1 MVAGGAGGH
10 GIVAGFGQG
19 EGHVVEAGR
28 LGGRVAVGGRLGG
41 QRIDAGDFVAGLIR
55 NRSAAGC
62 LGQAE
67 GAGGI
72 GTRLR
77 QAAGMDVRI
86 VQEWRRSRDCRSAS
100 SCQIIRSFL
109 GTLRYV

>member
-1 MVAGGAGGH
+1 MSYSVEVAGDLVAGGAGGH

-19 EGHVVEAGR
+19 EDHVVEAGR
-28 LGGRVAVGGRLGG
+28 LGERVAVGGRLRG

-55 NRSAAGC
+55 NRGAAGR
-62 LGQAE
+62 LGQAK

-77 QAAGMDVRI
+77 QAVGMPV
-86 VQEWRRSRDCRSAS
+86 
-100 SCQIIRSFL
+100 
-109 GTLRYV
+109 